1 MLVLL
6 ESVSLYFG
14 LEGSL
19 HYFENDKSAI
29 EAFKL
34 HCLLLLIVDKV
45 IWKTL

>member
-1 MLVLL
+1 LVLL
-6 ESVSLYFG
+6 ESISLYFG

-34 HCLLLLIVDKV
+34 HCLTKQCTENYDTQI
-45 IWKTL
+45 